1 MNSDREE
8 HVTTSGAARA
18 AKKSSYA
25 IYEWVRRGFLEPVMV
40 VGNIRIF
47 RVADVKRVA
56 KERAAWR
63 SRKAR

>member
-1 MNSDREE
+1 MNSNGEE

-18 AKKSSYA
+18 AEKSADA
-25 IYEWVRRGFLEPVMV
+25 IRDWVRRGFLKPVMV

-56 KERAAWR
+56 EERAAWR
-63 SRKAR
+63 SRKVR